1 MIIVTGGAGF
11 IGSNLIKE
19 LEARKNHKLVVCD
32 YLGVEEKWKNIAK
45 RELADIIKPD
55 VLFDYLNDHAK
66 DVEKIF
72 HMGAISATTERNADQ
87 IVSSNIH
94 LTMKLWNW
102 CSKNETTLIYASSAA
117 TYGDGS
123 SGFSD
128 EDSTDG
134 LAKLRPL
141 NLYGWSKHAVDRRIA
156 QIVQEQGPQ
165 PPHWAGLKFFNVYG
179 PNEYHKKG
187 QLSVVLKNYR
197 EISDTG
203 KALLFRS
210 NCPEYADGEQKR
222 DFVWVGDCV
231 NIALWLSENSGGKG
245 IYNVGTGKA
254 RTFKELA
261 SAVFDSMDLDNNI
274 EFIEMPEVVQKH
286 YQYFTEADISRIRA
300 LGYRTPTTELEDGI
314 KQYLHDYLMTA
325 DPYA

>member
-19 LEARKNHKLVVCD
+19 LEARKNQKIVLCD
-32 YLGVEEKWKNIAK
+32 YLGTDEKWKNIAK
-45 RELADIIKPD
+45 RELADIITPD

-66 DVEKIF
+66 DVETIF

-87 IVSSNIH
+87 IVNTNIH
-94 LTMKLWNW
+94 LTMNLWDW
-102 CSKNETTLIYASSAA
+102 CSKNGTTLIYASSAA

-123 SGFSD
+123 NGFSD
-128 EDSTDG
+128 DDSTHG
-134 LAKLRPL
+134 LGKLRPL

-156 QIVQEQGPQ
+156 QIVQEHGPQ

-179 PNEYHKKG
+179 PNEYHKTG

-197 EISDTG
+197 EISNTG

-210 NCPEYADGEQKR
+210 NDPEYVDGEQKR

-231 NIALWLSENSGGKG
+231 DMALWLSENPKGKG
-245 IYNVGTGKA
+245 IYNIGTGKA

-261 SAVFDSMDLDNNI
+261 TAIFNNMDLENNI
-274 EFIEMPEVVQKH
+274 EFIEMPEVLQKH
-286 YQYFTEADISRIRA
+286 YQYFTEANISRIRA
-300 LGYRTPTTELEDGI
+300 LGYKTPTTELEDGI
-314 KQYLHDYLMTA
+314 KQYLHNYLMTT